1 MKQPTR
7 LWRPIITAA
16 VLSGG
21 LLASFGCTSQAS
33 GPSGATAT
41 PVYSQETGK
50 LEQLLSDSNGD
61 GTVDTRAFMDGTLL
75 KRIEIDRNGDS
86 RPDRVEHYAIAP
98 LSRAP
103 MGFEIERAEEA
114 NGSDERITR
123 REVYERGSLVRVEED
138 TDGNGTTDKWE
149 HYERGVMTRID
160 LDLTARG
167 TADRRMFYRRDGSVE
182 RVEVDPEGRG
192 DWQPLASE
200 RQ

>member
-1 MKQPTR
+1 MQQSARLLTR
-7 LWRPIITAA
+7 QVQAA
-16 VLSGG
+16 VLAGSF
-21 LLASFGCTSQAS
+21 LASLACTSQAS

-61 GTVDTRAFMDGTLL
+61 GKVDTRAFMDGTLL
-75 KRIEIDRNGDS
+75 RKIEIDRNGDF
-86 RPDRVEHYAIAP
+86 RADRVEHYAIAP

-114 NGSDERITR
+114 SGPDGRITR
-123 REVYERGSLVRVEED
+123 REIYERGSLVRVEED
-138 TDGNGTTDKWE
+138 ADGNGTTDKWE
-149 HYERGVMTRID
+149 HYERGLMTRVD
-160 LDLTARG
+160 LDLSARG

-182 RVEVDPEGRG
+182 RVEVDREGRG
-192 DWQPLASE
+192 EWTLASE